1 MGTEETWLGEL
12 PGERKASGLVQVASD
27 SQGKEGLGL
36 GPRWGHRASQALG
49 SWGARPRPEAV
60 VRGRA

>member
-1 MGTEETWLGEL
+1 M
-12 PGERKASGLVQVASD
+12 QVASD

-36 GPRWGHRASQALG
+36 GPRCGHHASQALG
-49 SWGARPRPEAV
+49 SWGARPRPKAM